1 MLIILLNFYTL
12 MFLLADSLITVAL
25 DPKFQKCPQVLS
37 DVMIRDIAI

>member
-12 MFLLADSLITVAL
+12 MFLLADSLITIAL
-25 DPKFQKCPQVLS
+25 NPEFQKCPQVLS